1 MNFNKDLYEKSE
13 AKEFGEFET
22 LQLGGHEIVIKDA
35 REYSSE
41 FSGKTS
47 LKVCV
52 DIAGADPQKDFFKK
66 QYDEAVKNKKDGE
79 EVKWSNGAIK
89 YLSLQDEQLGY
100 LKGFITACEKSNKD
114 FKFNKD
120 GEWKQ
125 LNGLKLAGV
134 FGWEEYNKEDG
145 SIGVAT
151 KLLQFR
157 SLEKLK
163 EIKIP
168 DVKTLDG
175 EYIPY
180 DEYKTSSKK
189 KETTFVEISD
199 EDLPF

>member
-1 MNFNKDLYEKSE
+1 MALAALATVFLFVTPTISFKS
-13 AKEFGEFET
+13 
-22 LQLGGHEIVIKDA
+22 
-35 REYSSE
+35 
-41 FSGKTS
+41 
-47 LKVCV
+47 KVCV

-145 SIGVAT
+145 SVGVAT